1 MTNSD
6 SGTAI
11 QVRAIKE
18 YLLARK
24 ISPETLR
31 CLFAG
36 FELDS
41 VVSLV
46 KSHFGNF
53 PGIETAT
60 RVAVQSIL
68 LGIKS
73 GSAYFCPE
81 HKYNSPHDSGFAL
94 CPQCEMTALGGANDR
109 RNTAQID
116 GCAVKEGERDAARY
130 IESGDR

>member
-41 VVSLV
+41 VVALV

-68 LGIKS
+68 LEEIG
-73 GSAYFCPE
+73 GYRAE
-81 HKYNSPHDSGFAL
+81 HDKEERL
-94 CPQCEMTALGGANDR
+94 KALGIERGTCEGCYQNPCTCLSND
-109 RNTAQID
+109 APCD
-116 GCAVKEGERDAARY
+116 PE
-130 IESGDR
+130 